1 MKILLICNYKPGVGG
16 ISGQVEILQKKLA
29 ADGHNAEIF
38 STKTSWLRRIT
49 LPFKLKSKGKEF
61 DIFHIHCCS
70 GWGFLPAV
78 VGVTV
83 GRWMKKRIVLTYHGG
98 GGEKFFDKHPKL
110 VRHFLTRTNAN
121 IVLSGF
127 LAKVFEQHHIPFVTI
142 PNIIE
147 LDDTLFHL
155 REQLKPNY
163 ICTRAHEPLY
173 NIPCILHAFQKVQA
187 EHPEATLTLVGDG
200 SEHDNLIKMSE
211 ELGLQN
217 ITFTGKV
224 DNKEIYKYLAQAD
237 ILLSSP
243 TIDNMPVS
251 LLEAMNAGLL
261 VISSKVGGVPYMVK
275 NNNTGLLF
283 ESGNSDSLA
292 AKILWAIGNQSVAKT
307 ITLQAN
313 KAVARYRWE
322 NIKEQLYTVYGIRS

>member
-1 MKILLICNYKPGVGG
+1 
-16 ISGQVEILQKKLA
+16 
-29 ADGHNAEIF
+29 
-38 STKTSWLRRIT
+38 
-49 LPFKLKSKGKEF
+49 
-61 DIFHIHCCS
+61 
-70 GWGFLPAV
+70 
-78 VGVTV
+78 
-83 GRWMKKRIVLTYHGG
+83 
-98 GGEKFFDKHPKL
+98 
-110 VRHFLTRTNAN
+110 
-121 IVLSGF
+121 
-127 LAKVFEQHHIPFVTI
+127 
-142 PNIIE
+142 
-147 LDDTLFHL
+147 
-155 REQLKPNY
+155 
-163 ICTRAHEPLY
+163 
-173 NIPCILHAFQKVQA
+173 
-187 EHPEATLTLVGDG
+187 
-200 SEHDNLIKMSE
+200 MSE
-211 ELGLQN
+211 ELGSQN

-283 ESGNSDSLA
+283 ESGDSDSLA
-292 AKILWAIGNQSVAKT
+292 AKMLWAIGNQSVAKT